1 MRRSQTGL
9 TLTEIL
15 VAGTIGVIGII
26 IVMQVFA
33 VSEARRRTT
42 GSGADAQNNANI
54 ALYSIVRDLR
64 QAGYGLS
71 LGSLGCTVNVSF
83 GGDLVDPGPFT
94 LAPAVITDG
103 GLDGAGRA
111 LPDTVQL
118 LFSTATVTSKPD
130 ILTINH
136 SQTDTTVNIRSN
148 FGISGNS
155 LVVFWE
161 AGKMCA
167 LAQVTGF
174 PDNTAVLT
182 NNSQL
187 GHTNASPWNSA
198 AVFPGAGYQA
208 NAGFLMNLG
217 GMALRRYSV
226 DAVNNNLQVLETSAN
241 LAGIPSTTFLIASEI
256 VNLQAEYGKDA
267 AGNDGIVDLWD
278 NVTPATGAG
287 GAGVSGPWGQI
298 LAVRLAI
305 LARAGQ
311 FEKPSTPNGPCEAT
325 TTAPQWSGG
334 TMAVPG
340 GLPSCYRYKVFETTV
355 PLRNVLWG
363 WG

>member
-1 MRRSQTGL
+1 
-9 TLTEIL
+9 
-15 VAGTIGVIGII
+15 
-26 IVMQVFA
+26 
-33 VSEARRRTT
+33 
-42 GSGADAQNNANI
+42 
-54 ALYSIVRDLR
+54 VRDLR

-71 LGSLGCTVNVSF
+71 LDALGCTVNVSF
-83 GGDLVDPGPFT
+83 GGDLVNPGPFT
-94 LAPAVITDG
+94 LAPVVITDG
-103 GLDGAGRA
+103 GVDGSGNAA
-111 LPDTVQL
+111 PDTVQL

-136 SQTDTTVNIRSN
+136 SQADTIVNIRSN
-148 FGISGNS
+148 FGVSGNS

-161 AGKMCA
+161 AGKTCA

-187 GHTNASPWNSA
+187 GHNNTSLWNNT
-198 AVFPGAGYQA
+198 AVFPGGGYQA
-208 NAGFLMNLG
+208 NSGLLLNLG
-217 GMALRRYSV
+217 GMALRSYAV
-226 DAVNNNLQVLETSAN
+226 DVVNNNLQVLETSAN
-241 LAGIPSTTFLIASEI
+241 FAGTPSTTFLIASEI

-267 AGNDGIVDLWD
+267 AGGDGIVDLWD
-278 NVTPATGAG
+278 NVTPPSGAG
-287 GAGVSGPWGQI
+287 GGGVSGPWGQV

-311 FEKPSTPNGPCEAT
+311 YEKPSIPNGPCEAT
-325 TTAPQWSGG
+325 TVAPSWSGG

-355 PLRNVLWG
+355 PLRNVMWG